1 MVLNKVHIRT
11 AILYNSNRYNNYIT
25 IKNNKYIN
33 LHTINSLM
41 TYNYYINDY
50 ICKFIITNYSY

>member
-11 AILYNSNRYNNYIT
+11 TILYNSNRYNNYIT

-33 LHTINSLM
+33 LHTISSLM
-41 TYNYYINDY
+41 AYSYQIIDY
-50 ICKFIITNYSY
+50 ISKFIITNLS

>member
-11 AILYNSNRYNNYIT
+11 IILYNSNRYNNYIT

-41 TYNYYINDY
+41 TY
-50 ICKFIITNYSY
+50 SY